1 MILRLPVIVACIAIV
16 TSIASASPP
25 ADAKPS
31 WEKVSKAFDA
41 YFAKLPG
48 HHPQAL
54 ITQTS
59 VEPLWNDLSRAGWKL
74 SEGDRA
80 AVMKRIPTDKEFF
93 VRQLQTTKGRR
104 FMRTVATKYP
114 DIYDKLDMLSQTDG
128 GGKPAVSGLI
138 AAPDAELTVKYMFSK
153 GGKSSWAELLPQRKK
168 FNQPT
173 GRIYTAEELKKQ
185 LQSQFEVLAQRN

>member
-1 MILRLPVIVACIAIV
+1 MILRSLSIAACIACAA
-16 TSIASASPP
+16 SFASAAPP
-25 ADAKPS
+25 SKAKPT
-31 WEKVSKAFDA
+31 WENVSKAFDV

-59 VEPLWNDLSRAGWKL
+59 VEPLWNDLARAGWKL
-74 SEGDRA
+74 PEADRT
-80 AVMKRIPTDKEFF
+80 AVMKRIPTSKEFF
-93 VRQLQTTKGRR
+93 VRQLQTSNGRR
-104 FMRTVATKYP
+104 FMRKVATKYP
-114 DIYDKLDMLSQTDG
+114 DIYDKLDMLSHTDG

-153 GGKSSWAELLPQRKK
+153 GGKSSWAELLPERKK

-185 LQSQFEVLAQRN
+185 LQSQFEAKS

>member
-1 MILRLPVIVACIAIV
+1 MSRRLLLAALCLIAI
-16 TSIASASPP
+16 P
-25 ADAKPS
+25 ATIVSAKPAAKS
-31 WEKVSKAFDA
+31 KPTWEKVSKAFDA

-59 VEPLWNDLSRAGWKL
+59 VEPLWNELARAGWKL
-74 SEGDRA
+74 PETERTA
-80 AVMKRIPTDKEFF
+80 LNKRIPTSKEFF
-93 VRQLQTTKGRR
+93 VRQLQTSNGRR

-114 DIYDKLDMLSQTDG
+114 DIYDKLDMLSHTDG

-138 AAPDAELTVKYMFSK
+138 AAPDADLTVKYMFSK
-153 GGKSSWAELLPQRKK
+153 GGKKSWSSLLPERKN

-185 LQSQFEVLAQRN
+185 LQSQFDAMT